1 MVIGIEYSRVIELA
15 ALWLRKENVALASHP
30 VQRVILEEIAL
41 QLEVFGK
48 YSEKIKKSRHLT
60 PIFERDLAIIQDIL
74 KEKQKIQLGDYA
86 NDRVM
91 NGIQTRLATF

>member
-15 ALWLRKENVALASHP
+15 ALWLRKENVALASHS

-48 YSEKIKKSRHLT
+48 YSEKIKSLVT
-60 PIFERDLAIIQDIL
+60 SPPFLS
-74 KEKQKIQLGDYA
+74 
-86 NDRVM
+86 
-91 NGIQTRLATF
+91 ATLR